1 MSSVRDTEH
10 GYVNGWMVGAIGA
23 LVLFVVT
30 GGLAIWAYMAYS
42 QEKTA
47 VDSRISVAE
56 AKAREEQAAADREK
70 FNEEAKNPRIQFV
83 GPNEYGRVSFLYPKT
98 WSVYVDRN
106 GSDRGDYRAY
116 LHPMLVPPVSGQTS
130 RFALRLEI
138 LNSDFDKVL
147 GQYTSLIKKGD
158 VKSSSVEF
166 NGNAATRLDG
176 AFSKDLRGSVVLMRV
191 RDKTIRFSTDADTFK
206 HDFETILA
214 TVTFVQ

>member
-1 MSSVRDTEH
+1 MSRVHNTEH
-10 GYVNGWMVGAIGA
+10 GYVNGWMVGTIGA

-56 AKAREEQAAADREK
+56 AKAREEQAATDREK
-70 FNEEAKNPRIQFV
+70 FNEEAKNPRTQFV
-83 GPNEYGRVSFLYPKT
+83 GPSEYGRVSFLYPKT
-98 WSVYVDRN
+98 WSVYVDRD
-106 GSDRGDYRAY
+106 GSDRGDYKAY
-116 LHPMLVPPVSGQTS
+116 LHPMSVPPIGGQSS

-147 GQYTSLIKKGD
+147 GQYASLLKKGD
-158 VKSSSVEF
+158 LTSSSVEF

-206 HDFETILA
+206 PDFATILA

>member
-98 WSVYVDRN
+98 WSVYVDRD
-106 GSDRGDYRAY
+106 GSPQ
-116 LHPMLVPPVSGQTS
+116 HM
-130 RFALRLEI
+130 
-138 LNSDFDKVL
+138 
-147 GQYTSLIKKGD
+147 
-158 VKSSSVEF
+158 
-166 NGNAATRLDG
+166 
-176 AFSKDLRGSVVLMRV
+176 
-191 RDKTIRFSTDADTFK
+191 
-206 HDFETILA
+206 HH
-214 TVTFVQ
+214 